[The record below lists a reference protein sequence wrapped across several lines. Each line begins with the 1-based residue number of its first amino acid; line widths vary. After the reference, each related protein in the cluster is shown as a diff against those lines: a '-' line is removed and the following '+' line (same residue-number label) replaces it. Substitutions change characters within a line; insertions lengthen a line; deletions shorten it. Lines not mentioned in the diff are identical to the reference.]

1 MNVPKLRFK
10 EFTGEWEE
18 KRLSNYLYVNTARNK
33 NNIFNKN
40 DVLSVSGEFGI
51 VNQILFQGRS
61 FAGESVELY
70 HVVETGDIVYTKSPL
85 KANPYGIIKYNSG
98 DAGIVSTLYAVYHCK
113 PNCSGKFVEYYFDND
128 LRLNKYL
135 KPLVNIG
142 AKHDMKISDEN
153 ALSGNVILPSYDEQC
168 KIDSFLKIIDER
180 IEKQKD
186 IIDTLSKQK
195 KALMQKI
202 FSQELRFKDEN
213 GKEFPDWEE
222 KKLGEI
228 FEIKAGGDIDKN
240 HVSKT
245 KEGNFIYPIYA
256 NALIN
261 EGIYG
266 YSDIYKIDNDSIT
279 VTGRGDIGVAKARC
293 GKFYPIVRLL
303 VLIPKETEDMVFFE
317 NLINYTKKYDE
328 STGVPQLTVPQL
340 SKIKVKVPSFE
351 EQFKI
356 GELFRSLDAKM
367 EKGKMILKH
376 WQQIKKGLLKQMF
389 V

>member
-18 KRLSNYLYVNTARNK
+18 KRLSNYLNVNTARNK
-33 NNIFNKN
+33 NNVFDKN

-70 HVVETGDIVYTKSPL
+70 HIVETGDIVYTKSPL
-85 KANPYGIIKYNSG
+85 KANPYGIIKYNGGS
-98 DAGIVSTLYAVYHCK
+98 AGIVSTLYAVYHCK
-113 PNCSGKFVEYYFDND
+113 PNCNGKFVEHYFDND

-153 ALSGNVILPSYDEQC
+153 ALSGNVIIPSYDEQC

-186 IIDTLSKQK
+186 IIDTLAKQK

-202 FSQELRFKDEN
+202 FSQELRFKDDD
-213 GKEFPDWEE
+213 GKEFPAWEE
-222 KKLGEI
+222 KKLGEVVLSI
-228 FEIKAGGDIDKN
+228 SSGKN
-240 HVSKT
+240 KYRDDFGKFPVYGSTGKI
-245 KEGNFIYPIYA
+245 GYA
-256 NALIN
+256 NKVEYSGEMLLIARVGAN
-261 EGIYG
+261 AGLLNYIDEECGV
-266 YSDIYKIDNDSIT
+266 SDNTLVIKMQEKYNTKYFFYVLQEYNLNKLTFGSGQPLVTSSMIKNILIFIPSECEQNKI
-279 VTGRGDIGVAKARC
+279 
-293 GKFYPIVRLL
+293 
-303 VLIPKETEDMVFFE
+303 TEFLTRIDFRIKNAQE
-317 NLINYTKKYDE
+317 
-328 STGVPQLTVPQL
+328 QL
-340 SKIKVKVPSFE
+340 E
-351 EQFKI
+351 
-356 GELFRSLDAKM
+356 
-367 EKGKMILKH
+367 H
-376 WQQIKKGLLKQMF
+376 WQQIKKGLLQQMF